1 MYYTC
6 VPLHVVNSSTGVWT
20 WISRDDGVTCLYML
34 AVSCASHCKSQYLR
48 LTSLTDGAFLS
59 FGKKLKEKKT
69 QLSVMGMSLRI
80 GMWSPISL
88 TLKPRVGITLI
99 AASRDSLNPSV
110 VSLGGFFFWQ
120 LSGRLL
126 RLQKHS
132 ARHISWPTKN
142 WKAVPILWKSI
153 LITFLWTHL
162 SEKLD
167 LLQVS
172 EAPVDSLENVL
183 DAAQGEFEQVS
194 LCSLNLLF
202 RSSGWQIETH
212 EQGVDN
218 DSPFS
223 PLS

>member
-1 MYYTC
+1 MHYTC
-6 VPLHVVNSSTGVWT
+6 VLLHVVNSSAGVWT
-20 WISRDDGVTCLYML
+20 WISRDDDVTCLYML
-34 AVSCASHCKSQYLR
+34 AVSCASHCKSQYLC
-48 LTSLTDGAFLS
+48 LTLLTDGAFLS
-59 FGKKLKEKKT
+59 FWKTLRTKKT

-110 VSLGGFFFWQ
+110 VSLGGFFFFWQ

-126 RLQKHS
+126 RLQKNS
-132 ARHISWPTKN
+132 ARHISWSTKN
-142 WKAVPILWKSI
+142 WKAAPILWKSV

-172 EAPVDSLENVL
+172 EATVDSLENTL
-183 DAAQGEFEQVS
+183 DAAQVS

-202 RSSGWQIETH
+202 LSSGWQIEIH
-212 EQGVDN
+212 KQGVDN

-223 PLS
+223 PPS

>member
-1 MYYTC
+1 MFDFTHRWC
-6 VPLHVVNSSTGVWT
+6 
-20 WISRDDGVTCLYML
+20 
-34 AVSCASHCKSQYLR
+34 
-48 LTSLTDGAFLS
+48 LS
-59 FGKKLKEKKT
+59 FFLGKKLRKKT
-69 QLSVMGMSLRI
+69 ELSVMGMSLRI

-110 VSLGGFFFWQ
+110 VSLGGFFFFFWQ

-132 ARHISWPTKN
+132 ARHIGWPTKN
-142 WKAVPILWKSI
+142 WKAAPILWKSI

-172 EAPVDSLENVL
+172 EAPVDSLEKAL
-183 DAAQGEFEQVS
+183 DAAQEEFEQVS

-202 RSSGWQIETH
+202 LSSGWQIEIH
-212 EQGVDN
+212 KQGVDN
-218 DSPFS
+218 DSPLS
-223 PLS
+223 PPSYTPVPD